1 MRIGILTLHRANNYG
16 AALQCFALQETLVA
30 LGYEVYVIDYRQ
42 PDTEDSYKVLSWK
55 RLRNAAQN
63 LRSIVKELFIR
74 IPYSVVQQK
83 GFNTFRRQ
91 YLHCTPPV
99 FDAQKIPQ
107 NFDAYIIGSDQLWS
121 IQCMNGHI
129 EPVYFGQFPHSNKS
143 KIIGYAISSNIA
155 SLKEIGTDRLNQYL
169 SSFNTISL
177 REAGICKWITENT
190 HFPVRQDVDPT
201 LLYDIG
207 KWKTLL
213 NNKRPTKDRYIL
225 MYFLLPEQK
234 SYAYKFAKQHGL
246 RLIEVGKVAYSP
258 KEFLTYIKY
267 SDYILGG
274 SFHIAVFSIIFEK
287 KFSIIKKNND
297 FDIRSSDLLDHL
309 GLTSQFIDIKDLQH
323 VDINQEIEFSASK
336 KALFRLRE
344 QSIEFLRSL

>member
-1 MRIGILTLHRANNYG
+1 MTQFNLHNR
-16 AALQCFALQETLVA
+16 
-30 LGYEVYVIDYRQ
+30 
-42 PDTEDSYKVLSWK
+42 
-55 RLRNAAQN
+55 
-63 LRSIVKELFIR
+63 
-74 IPYSVVQQK
+74 
-83 GFNTFRRQ
+83 
-91 YLHCTPPV
+91 
-99 FDAQKIPQ
+99 
-107 NFDAYIIGSDQLWS
+107 
-121 IQCMNGHI
+121 
-129 EPVYFGQFPHSNKS
+129 
-143 KIIGYAISSNIA
+143 
-155 SLKEIGTDRLNQYL
+155 TDRLNQYL

-267 SDYILGG
+267 ADYILGG